1 MWPLMGQLVD
11 VTEKPS
17 TRAGMVRFEI
27 NRSLTGMGHETFRSL
42 ADAVGP
48 RPAAM
53 LARKL
58 FETSRVES
66 VHIFG
71 NIITVDLLKGFDSA
85 GLDEVIRDMYQYW
98 KPGVVPPAFEDLQPA
113 GEVAAAE
120 GAGDG
125 ATAELS
131 EAAKRVPAELLERS
145 RAARERWKAKTG

>member
-1 MWPLMGQLVD
+1 MGQLVA

-27 NRSLTGMGHETFRSL
+27 NRSLTGMGHETFRSP

-58 FETSRVES
+58 FETSRIES

-71 NIITVDLLKGFDSA
+71 NIITVDLLKGYDSV

-120 GAGDG
+120 GSGDE

-145 RAARERWKAKTG
+145 RAARERWKAKTS